1 MLCVVCCVW
10 GFPWQVGA
18 GSAVPVEVNDLAGAA
33 TAVRAVLLPDLRA
46 DAERCEM
53 TRALWERLHRAASGT
68 FVC

>member
-1 MLCVVCCVW
+1 M
-10 GFPWQVGA
+10 
-18 GSAVPVEVNDLAGAA
+18 PVEVNDLAGAA

-53 TRALWERLHRAASGT
+53 TRALWERLHRAASGM